1 MTGDQ
6 VSVGDCMHAGV
17 VSCAGDAPLA
27 EVARIMGDH
36 RVHVVAVADLGHGR
50 PYGNWRLVS
59 HMDVVAAIATGQD
72 VLAHQVAATEANTI
86 SASDPLERAA
96 QMMTE
101 HAASHL
107 VVVDPSGGYPVGIIS
122 TLDVASAF
130 GGSQR
135 WGSNKKAV

>member
-17 VSCAGDAPLA
+17 VSCAADAPLA

-72 VLAHQVAATEANTI
+72 VLAHEVAATEANTI
-86 SASDPLERAA
+86 SAATRS
-96 QMMTE
+96 
-101 HAASHL
+101 
-107 VVVDPSGGYPVGIIS
+107 SG
-122 TLDVASAF
+122 L
-130 GGSQR
+130 R
-135 WGSNKKAV
+135 R

>member
-1 MTGDQ
+1 MTGEQ

-17 VSCAGDAPLA
+17 VSCAGDAPLV
-27 EVARIMGDH
+27 EIARIMGDH

-135 WGSNKKAV
+135 WGSKKKAV